1 MTVSLVLRL
10 CGLLLCLLHTVNLS
24 ASLILLRLDLPSARY
39 DIVAAILENSSF
51 LPLGLLLVLLS
62 LHPQLLRPRL
72 SEAGEPGEAAP
83 ALLLKSRPLIALLA
97 AAYIALLPA
106 QIQGALSLRSLGST
120 RLDAIHAA
128 RLAELEA
135 INQINQNPAALP
147 QVIERLQRLASL
159 SRLPPL
165 PLIPS
170 TPRQASEV
178 GEVLRAA
185 LQDQHNDS
193 RRVSDRDLWIRSLR
207 HGLMALLYGAYLLV
221 LWAGWPQAPQ
231 PAGDPETDPPDR
243 ADRHLGL
250 RH

>member
-10 CGLLLCLLHTVNLS
+10 CGLLLCLLHTVILS

-106 QIQGALSLRSLGST
+106 QIRGPSRFAASVRPGSMRSMRPGWP
-120 RLDAIHAA
+120 
-128 RLAELEA
+128 
-135 INQINQNPAALP
+135 NW
-147 QVIERLQRLASL
+147 
-159 SRLPPL
+159 
-165 PLIPS
+165 
-170 TPRQASEV
+170 
-178 GEVLRAA
+178 
-185 LQDQHNDS
+185 
-193 RRVSDRDLWIRSLR
+193 RRSIRSIR
-207 HGLMALLYGAYLLV
+207 TRPHC
-221 LWAGWPQAPQ
+221 
-231 PAGDPETDPPDR
+231 R
-243 ADRHLGL
+243 R
-250 RH
+250 